1 MFIFRCSVCGD
12 LKRKKERYLIYD
24 FKEQTGL
31 KRFKRPS
38 IFLCTLGMDLDDHK
52 KEKTV
57 FCTATEK
64 GWSAPR
70 HKRRFPAFKYSVWI
84 KSVL

>member
-52 KEKTV
+52 CE
-57 FCTATEK
+57 
-64 GWSAPR
+64 S
-70 HKRRFPAFKYSVWI
+70 
-84 KSVL
+84 LL